1 MFRKLIFLVAG
12 LALIS
17 AAACSNTPSTHVSTT
32 AVTSIS
38 ATAPTTAVG
47 TTSFQVPATGVKQA
61 GNLRI
66 WMTTTPSPPRPGNA
80 VLDAYV
86 VDAEGQPIN
95 DAVLTFSINMTNM
108 NMGNSSAQPPL
119 VGDGHYSQTMR
130 FSMAGP
136 WRVTVTIVRGGQTS
150 TAAFDFTVTY

>member
-1 MFRKLIFLVAG
+1 
-12 LALIS
+12 
-17 AAACSNTPSTHVSTT
+17 
-32 AVTSIS
+32 
-38 ATAPTTAVG
+38 
-47 TTSFQVPATGVKQA
+47 
-61 GNLRI
+61 
-66 WMTTTPSPPRPGNA
+66 MTTTLNPPKPGNA

-86 VDAEGQPIN
+86 VDAKGQPVN